1 MSEKNTHTDPEWLLK
16 EYVEY
21 KLCRYF
27 EDNSLQLKKIET
39 QPATAK
45 GDNYASVMTR
55 INLKYTTKDSKDT
68 QSATFLLKTT
78 FASKDPAANI
88 LAGYGVSIREMDMY
102 QQILPHLARM
112 VRGEL
117 EDSRKMFAATVDV
130 DRERDSI
137 IFEDLTLEDYKVAC
151 RLKKLDL
158 EHTHLVLEKL
168 AEFHAAAAVLAERK
182 PGIFE
187 KNYDR
192 GFFNKHFRGFQ
203 PIFRNLLQAL
213 SRSLELNLDLK
224 NRYQRKIDRL
234 VDTIMDYGD
243 RSTSTNPG
251 DFLTLA
257 HGDLWTTN
265 VMFQYDEQRHPINA
279 VLIDFQFSVWSSP
292 AIDLHYFFST
302 SIQDHLRWKHQP
314 ELVQFYYYRLV
325 ESLKKLQYS
334 RRIPSL
340 FEFQLQFRARSFY
353 SVFCSLISEPCML
366 YTGTEEASI
375 AQGLSTAASGVRFR
389 DSVYHADHIREKMVL
404 TLPFLDQQGL
414 LDDM

>member
-1 MSEKNTHTDPEWLLK
+1 MSEKNTHTDPEWLTK

-27 EDNSLQLKKIET
+27 EDDSLQLKKLET
-39 QPATAK
+39 EPATSK

-55 INLKYTTKDSKDT
+55 INLEYSTKDSKDT

-78 FASKDPAANI
+78 FAAKDPAANI

-117 EDSRKMFAATVDV
+117 EDSRKMFAATVNV

-137 IFEDLTLEDYKVAC
+137 LFEDLSLEDYKVAC

-168 AEFHAAAAVLAERK
+168 ADFHAAAAVLAERK

-213 SRSLELNLDLK
+213 SRSLELNLYLND
-224 NRYQRKIDRL
+224 RYQSKIDRL

-243 RSTSTNPG
+243 RSTLTNPG

-265 VMFQYDEQRHPINA
+265 VMFQYDEQGHPINA
-279 VLIDFQFSVWSSP
+279 VLIDFQFSVWNSP

-353 SVFCSLISEPCML
+353 GKYMQVIVKINFNLRNSFSCFLL
-366 YTGTEEASI
+366 TD
-375 AQGLSTAASGVRFR
+375 FR
-389 DSVYHADHIREKMVL
+389 ALHALHRN
-404 TLPFLDQQGL
+404 
-414 LDDM
+414 

>member
-1 MSEKNTHTDPEWLLK
+1 MSGKNTHTEPEWLTK
-16 EYVEY
+16 DYVGD

-27 EDNSLQLKKIET
+27 EDDSLQLKKLET
-39 QPATAK
+39 EPATAK
-45 GDNYASVMTR
+45 GDNYASVITR
-55 INLKYTTKDSKDT
+55 INLEYTTKYSKDP

-78 FASKDPAANI
+78 FAAKDPAANL
-88 LAGYGVSIREMDMY
+88 LAGYG
-102 QQILPHLARM
+102 L
-112 VRGEL
+112 G
-117 EDSRKMFAATVDV
+117 DSRKMFAATVDV

-137 IFEDLTLEDYKVAC
+137 LFEDLSLEDYKVAC

-158 EHTHLVLEKL
+158 KHTHLVLEKL
-168 AEFHAAAAVLAERK
+168 ADFHAAAAVLAERK

-192 GFFNKHFRGFQ
+192 GFFNKHVRGFQ

-213 SRSLELNLDLK
+213 SRSLELNSDLK
-224 NRYQRKIDRL
+224 HRYQSKIDRL
-234 VDTIMDYGD
+234 VDNIMDYGD
-243 RSTSTNPG
+243 RSTSTIPG

-265 VMFQYDEQRHPINA
+265 VMFQYDEKGHPSNA
-279 VLIDFQFSVWSSP
+279 VLIDFQFSVWNSP
-292 AIDLHYFFST
+292 AIDLHYFFTT
-302 SIQDHLRWKHQP
+302 SIQDNLRWKHQT
-314 ELVQFYYYRLV
+314 ELVQFYYYQLV
-325 ESLKKLQYS
+325 EALKKLQYS
-334 RRIPSL
+334 PHIPSL

-353 SVFCSLISEPCML
+353 AVFCSLISEPCML

-375 AQGLSTAASGVRFR
+375 AQGLSTAESGVRFR

>member
-1 MSEKNTHTDPEWLLK
+1 MSENTDPEWLLK
-16 EYVEY
+16 EYLEY

-27 EDNSLQLKKIET
+27 EDDSLQLKKIET

-88 LAGYGVSIREMDMY
+88 LAGYG
-102 QQILPHLARM
+102 
-112 VRGEL
+112 L

-137 IFEDLTLEDYKVAC
+137 LFEDLTLEDYKVAC

-224 NRYQRKIDRL
+224 HRYQRKIDRL

-243 RSTSTNPG
+243 RSTSISPG

-265 VMFQYDEQRHPINA
+265 VMFQYDEQGHPINA
-279 VLIDFQFSVWSSP
+279 VLIDFQFSVWNSP

>member
-1 MSEKNTHTDPEWLLK
+1 MSEKNTHTDPEWLTK

-27 EDNSLQLKKIET
+27 EDDSLQLKKLET
-39 QPATAK
+39 EPATAK

-55 INLKYTTKDSKDT
+55 INLEYSTKDSKDT

-78 FASKDPAANI
+78 FAAKDPAADI

-102 QQILPHLARM
+102 QLILPHLARM

-117 EDSRKMFAATVDV
+117 EDSRKMFAATVNV

-137 IFEDLTLEDYKVAC
+137 LFEDLSLEDYKVAC

-168 AEFHAAAAVLAERK
+168 ADFHAAAAVLAERM

-213 SRSLELNLDLK
+213 SRSLELNLYLK
-224 NRYQRKIDRL
+224 DRYQSKIDRL

-243 RSTSTNPG
+243 RSTLTNPG

-265 VMFQYDEQRHPINA
+265 VMFQYDEQGHPINA
-279 VLIDFQFSVWSSP
+279 VLIDFQFSVWNSP

-353 SVFCSLISEPCML
+353 GKYMQVIVKINFN
-366 YTGTEEASI
+366 
-375 AQGLSTAASGVRFR
+375 
-389 DSVYHADHIREKMVL
+389 
-404 TLPFLDQQGL
+404 
-414 LDDM
+414 

>member
-1 MSEKNTHTDPEWLLK
+1 MSEKNTNAEPEWLTK
-16 EYVEY
+16 DYVG
-21 KLCRYF
+21 KKICRYF
-27 EDNSLQLKKIET
+27 EDDSIQLKSLET
-39 QPATAK
+39 DPATAK

-55 INLKYTTKDSKDT
+55 INLEYTTKDSKDT
-68 QSATFLLKTT
+68 QKATFLLKTT
-78 FASKDPAANI
+78 FAAKDPATDL
-88 LAGYGVSIREMDMY
+88 LAGYGAYTREMDMY
-102 QQILPHLARM
+102 EQILPHLAKM
-112 VRGEL
+112 VRNEL
-117 EDSRKMFAATVDV
+117 EDSRKMFAATVAV

-137 IFEDLTLEDYKVAC
+137 LFEDLSLENYKLAC

-158 EHTHLVLEKL
+158 EHTHLVLGKL
-168 AEFHAAAAVLAERK
+168 ADFHAAAAVLAERM

-224 NRYQRKIDRL
+224 HRYQSKIDRL

-265 VMFQYDEQRHPINA
+265 MMFQYDDQGHPTNA
-279 VLIDFQFSVWSSP
+279 VLIDFQFSVWNSP
-292 AIDLHYFFST
+292 AIDLHYFFTT
-302 SIQDHLRWKHQP
+302 SIQDHLRWKRQT
-314 ELVQFYYYRLV
+314 ELVQFYYYQLV
-325 ESLKKLQYS
+325 ESLKKLKYS
-334 RRIPSL
+334 RTIPSL

-353 SVFCSLISEPCML
+353 AVFCSLISEPCML

-375 AQGLSTAASGVRFR
+375 AQGLSTAESGVRFR